1 LKLGNDWNLVV
12 IGPKTAFVLYAVLV
26 GVALLRLHGLAL
38 SLALVIVL
46 GLAAKTMVDYF
57 RRRMDQ

>member
-1 LKLGNDWNLVV
+1 M
-12 IGPKTAFVLYAVLV
+12 IGHKTAFVLYSVLV
-26 GVALLRLHGLAL
+26 GVAFMRLHGLAL
-38 SLALVIVL
+38 SLVLVIVL